1 LLPDGRVLVAGGVVG
16 SDGHATSAAEIYDP
30 RTNSWMA
37 AAPMHYA
44 RAGHTATSLFDGR
57 VVIAGGDD
65 AGVAL
70 GSIEVFNPNEGVF
83 TLLDAALSSVRS
95 GHAATL
101 SYDGLVV
108 VAGGFDGTHALAS
121 VDVFN
126 PFDGT
131 VSS

>member
-16 SDGHATSAAEIYDP
+16 GDGHATSAAEIYDP

-44 RAGHTATSLFDGR
+44 RAGHTATTLFDGR

-70 GSIEVFNPNEGVF
+70 GSIEVFDPYQSVF
-83 TLLDAALSSVRS
+83 TLLDAALSSVRT
-95 GHAATL
+95 GHAAAL
-101 SYDGLVV
+101 SYDGMVV
-108 VAGGFDGTHALAS
+108 VAGGYDGTHAPAS
-121 VDVFN
+121 VDAFN
-126 PFDGT
+126 PFVGP
-131 VSS
+131 